1 MKNWMIQ
8 APVLMINNSGYDLS
22 TGSKYLFVVLDQ
34 STWPKYFC
42 LTPEVGLA
50 ELLPALGHA
59 GCLEEDWQSINGSK
73 GDSTKLIKEKILDV
87 TNKMIV
93 QWASVCWLLTWSTL
107 SMPEWRATS
116 LELLWV
122 TWGFTYILPFI
133 PTLKSNTRHVWS
145 IPKAKSFMSRSLLR
159 ASWACLEVSRVL
171 STFSSKTWFS
181 PFIKWDYLCT
191 FKVMIHDHLFNTVLS
206 RSKRRCWLWVS
217 LPPSSAACTSWC
229 CRSPSPSSCPRGP
242 SPTLCMCN
250 IKHEKN

>member
-1 MKNWMIQ
+1 MC
-8 APVLMINNSGYDLS
+8 LS
-22 TGSKYLFVVLDQ
+22 
-34 STWPKYFC
+34 
-42 LTPEVGLA
+42 
-50 ELLPALGHA
+50 H
-59 GCLEEDWQSINGSK
+59 
-73 GDSTKLIKEKILDV
+73 
-87 TNKMIV
+87 
-93 QWASVCWLLTWSTL
+93 CWVLTWSTL

-122 TWGFTYILPFI
+122 TWSLTYSLPFI
-133 PTLKSNTRHVWS
+133 HTFKSNTRHVWS

-206 RSKRRCWLWVS
+206 RSKRQCWLWVS

-250 IKHEKN
+250 IKHGKIRQTFVAM

>member
-1 MKNWMIQ
+1 M
-8 APVLMINNSGYDLS
+8 SLS
-22 TGSKYLFVVLDQ
+22 LWWV
-34 STWPKYFC
+34 
-42 LTPEVGLA
+42 
-50 ELLPALGHA
+50 
-59 GCLEEDWQSINGSK
+59 
-73 GDSTKLIKEKILDV
+73 
-87 TNKMIV
+87 
-93 QWASVCWLLTWSTL
+93 LTWSTL

-122 TWGFTYILPFI
+122 TWSLTYSLPFI
-133 PTLKSNTRHVWS
+133 HTFKSNTRHVWS

-206 RSKRRCWLWVS
+206 RSKRQCWLWVS

-242 SPTLCMCN
+242 SPTLTHNVCVILSM
-250 IKHEKN
+250 EKLDKLL